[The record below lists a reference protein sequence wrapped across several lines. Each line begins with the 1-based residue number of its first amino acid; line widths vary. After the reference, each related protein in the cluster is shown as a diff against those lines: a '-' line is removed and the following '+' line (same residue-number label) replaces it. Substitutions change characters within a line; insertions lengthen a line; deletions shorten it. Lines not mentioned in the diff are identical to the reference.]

1 MRKILVLTVLLALAQ
16 GLWAQDKASEEAWVK
31 LSLMMDSRAY
41 RTDAGMME
49 MKALAAQLS
58 PLQRYQFYEK
68 YKTTGW
74 WCLLNPVLGLG
85 SYIQG
90 DTLSGVILTGAFV
103 AGGVLQTV
111 SSDRADRGSRHGAP
125 NINNPGLYYMGV
137 AIDLGALAYGFWAP
151 WAFEKK
157 ENGQIRDAL
166 ALN

>member
-1 MRKILVLTVLLALAQ
+1 MAVFLVLILAQ
-16 GLWAQDKASEEAWVK
+16 GLSAEDSTASEDAWVK

-41 RTDAGMME
+41 RTEAGLAQ
-49 MKALAAQLS
+49 MKVLSSQLS

-68 YKTTGW
+68 YKTSGW

-90 DTLSGVILTGAFV
+90 DTVSGAILTGALV
-103 AGGVLQTV
+103 TGGVLQGV
-111 SSDRADRGSRHGAP
+111 SSDRPGDHRGRESV
-125 NINNPGLYYMGV
+125 NINNPSLYYAGAAV
-137 AIDLGALAYGFWAP
+137 DLAALAYGFWAP

-157 ENGQIRDAL
+157 ENGQLRDAL